1 MDQYTITTKDTLE
14 KRFKMSTD
22 GVYFAHQPI
31 YGYRT
36 SKGST
41 SCIAR
46 YMVTKS
52 VLNAINKYE
61 FKTFVDIGGAEG
73 YTANL
78 VKKIFNVPVKS
89 TDLSENACE
98 MAKKIF
104 NIDAIPADIHKLPFH
119 DNEFELTLCSE
130 TIEHVTDFK
139 LAITELLRITK
150 NVLIITVPHETK
162 EIVAYNIEQ
171 KIPHAHIHY
180 FDCTSLDYLKELG
193 FTLKYEKTLSP
204 LLIVPRVIA
213 EGFKKS
219 DTKLHFRIY
228 NLFTPLFKKLFGIG
242 TANWLTDLDSKMTK
256 MFGLYDGLTFII
268 EKNTTLKKGKSS
280 LISAVDFTGIVVE
293 EFKLK

>member
-1 MDQYTITTKDTLE
+1 MDQYTLTTKDTLE

-46 YMVTKS
+46 YMVTRS
-52 VLNAINKYE
+52 VLNAINKYD
-61 FKTFVDIGGAEG
+61 FKSFVDIGGAEG

-78 VKKIFNVPVKS
+78 VNKLFNVPVKS

-104 NIDAIPADIHKLPFH
+104 NIDAIPADIHQLPFQ

-162 EIVAYNIEQ
+162 EIVAYNI
-171 KIPHAHIHY
+171 KHNIPHAHIHY
-180 FDCTSLDYLKELG
+180 FDYTSLDYLKELG
-193 FTLKYEKTLSP
+193 YTLKYEKTLSP

-219 DTKLHFRIY
+219 ESKLHFKIY
-228 NLFTPLFKKLFGIG
+228 NFFTPLFKKIFGIG
-242 TANWLTDLDSKMTK
+242 TANWLTDLDSNMTK
-256 MFGLYDGLTFII
+256 IFGLYDGLTFII
-268 EKNTTLKKGKSS
+268 EKNVPLKKGNPS
-280 LISAVDFTGIVVE
+280 LIKAADFTGIVVE
-293 EFKLK
+293 EYKLK